1 MFVLL
6 NNNLG
11 FDITK
16 VLFGNTL
23 GQLFGYNKMRP
34 LFRGEL

>member
-1 MFVLL
+1 MFMVL

-11 FDITK
+11 FDLTK

-23 GQLFGYNKMRP
+23 GQLFEYNKTRP